1 MITSSVSEKNARLW
15 DVNTGE
21 AVACVPAHGGAV
33 AISRSAA
40 VFAVVEN
47 IALQAYDWTGWG
59 VKVQL
64 YDWSGASLGSF
75 GDSPCD
81 RDAQVLGMQFTPD
94 GKYLLVDLY
103 MTDFTGSEHL
113 VLKQYD
119 VATKACVLAIPDV
132 ECASFAISPCSRV
145 VIFGDVKSIVTRY
158 IYPYNSE

>member
-1 MITSSVSEKNARLW
+1 M
-15 DVNTGE
+15 
-21 AVACVPAHGGAV
+21 
-33 AISRSAA
+33 
-40 VFAVVEN
+40 
-47 IALQAYDWTGWG
+47 
-59 VKVQL
+59 QL

-75 GDSPCD
+75 GDSPDDMSAC
-81 RDAQVLGMQFTPD
+81 VLGMQFTQD

-103 MTDFTGSEHL
+103 MTDVTELEHT

-145 VIFGDVKSIVTRY
+145 VIFCAVKSIVTRY